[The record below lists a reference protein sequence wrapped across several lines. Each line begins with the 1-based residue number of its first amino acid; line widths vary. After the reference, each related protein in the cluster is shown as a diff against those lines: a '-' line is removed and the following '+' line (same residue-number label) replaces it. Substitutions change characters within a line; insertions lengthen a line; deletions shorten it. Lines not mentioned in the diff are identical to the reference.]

1 MIKSLW
7 NVVVVLGIKI
17 TPNRPT
23 GIGTLRRCGLI
34 VVVVVALLEEMC
46 CKSFFLLPTHLD
58 VEISAPSPTLCLP
71 S

>member
-1 MIKSLW
+1 MHYDMIKSLW

-34 VVVVVALLEEMC
+34 VVVVVALLEEM
-46 CKSFFLLPTHLD
+46 FLSTQ
-58 VEISAPSPTLCLP
+58 SQ
-71 S
+71 